1 MKKNKIR
8 RHGLTT
14 QNMDFSSATLALS
27 WKLIKDS
34 LRPPHSRSNDLDKH
48 THKKKILKSLILF
61 IYLFLVMFGLVDI
74 FRMSVLGGSI
84 SSNPEKT
91 VEKVAGWGG
100 G

>member
-48 THKKKILKSLILF
+48 THRKKNPKKFNF
-61 IYLFLVMFGLVDI
+61 IYLFIFGYVW
-74 FRMSVLGGSI
+74 FG
-84 SSNPEKT
+84 
-91 VEKVAGWGG
+91 
-100 G
+100 